1 MVKEAVPAST
11 DAKFF
16 MRALGL
22 LTQNKSAGEEDKFK
36 KYLVQLKQ
44 ECAVRLLA
52 TLYKNEGMD
61 LKYWLAFGRK
71 PFLGQK
77 FNDKM

>member
-1 MVKEAVPAST
+1 LVKEAVPGST

-36 KYLVQLKQ
+36 KYL
-44 ECAVRLLA
+44 A
-52 TLYKNEGMD
+52 
-61 LKYWLAFGRK
+61 
-71 PFLGQK
+71 
-77 FNDKM
+77 